1 MKKIIFICSL
11 LLLTTLACGVQ
22 EKLTPTEAVTS
33 VPQPNENV
41 EEMFEVT
48 SLGSA
53 QNGATPTTFTV
64 SESWLV
70 TEIKTYHW
78 NNGNGATPG
87 TIGLMAADGT
97 IQGTWQAD
105 GLSGQSD
112 VSNAYWVVN
121 PNIVIP
127 SGTYTVID
135 SDPGTWAQNSET
147 NGIGMAWG
155 LGVRQ

>member
-1 MKKIIFICSL
+1 MKKIMLICSI
-11 LLLTTLACGVQ
+11 LLLTTLACSAQ
-22 EKLTPTEAVTS
+22 KLLAPTEAVTS
-33 VPQPNENV
+33 NPLPNENV
-41 EEMFEVT
+41 EEMFKVT
-48 SLGSA
+48 SIGSA
-53 QNGATPTTFTV
+53 HNGATPTTFTI

-78 NNGNGATPG
+78 NNGNGVTPG

-97 IQGTWQAD
+97 DMGTWQAG
-105 GLSGQSD
+105 GLPGSGD
-112 VSNAYWVVN
+112 VPDAYWVVN

-135 SDPGTWAQNSET
+135 SDLETWAQNSET
-147 NGIGMAWG
+147 NGVGMAWG